1 MKMVEIKKNQQ
12 AEKLNTL
19 IKKLQ
24 SQKNILLKE
33 IGEIEERLQKTE
45 QIYRRYLPYI
55 LELVID
61 KKTSVSPL
69 LKDLKDSLKKKA
81 SLGRIEHILKK
92 IQDGIYREDPDGGKN
107 TDKKTSFFSGILKK
121 TPRDDF
127 SEFKK
132 EYIDFI
138 DSLKASVDKNYT
150 DKLNSLSKKITEVSN
165 WGDINDIHDDLF
177 SFIKQYIDEISA
189 DREKIAAFVQEII
202 KKIFDIQANID
213 KSHENNKENE
223 KSNKNFSL
231 ILDKEMGELK
241 HSLDISKSLEDL
253 KSRVS
258 GTLTNIESA
267 LKNKKAK
274 DQAIKE
280 SADNNRA
287 AFQSGFAQLKNELAK
302 ATKHSKELEIK
313 LNRDPLTGAFNR
325 RAYNK
330 RIEDEMDRFLRYG
343 TIFSMLMLDVDYFKK
358 VNDNYGHAVGDKCLQ
373 EIIKRAGPYLRKS
386 DMLARYGGEEFV
398 VIMPETDGKGA
409 LAVAEK
415 IRQTIEKL
423 EFIYKKD
430 VVKVTVS
437 IGVSQVKEGDKT
449 ASDIFD
455 RADTAV
461 YQAKE
466 GGRNMV
472 VLN

>member
-1 MKMVEIKKNQQ
+1 MVEVKKNQQ
-12 AEKLNTL
+12 ADKSNSL

-24 SQKNILLKE
+24 SQKDILLKE
-33 IGEIEERLQKTE
+33 IGELEDRLQKTE
-45 QIYRRYLPYI
+45 QVYRRYIPYI
-55 LELVID
+55 LELAID

-69 LKDLKDSLKKKA
+69 LKDLKDSLKNKT

-92 IQDGIYREDPDGGKN
+92 IQDGILKEELDVD
-107 TDKKTSFFSGILKK
+107 DKSNKKSSFFSDILKK
-121 TPRDDF
+121 FYKDHF
-127 SEFKK
+127 SELKK

-138 DSLKASVDKNYT
+138 DTLKASVDKNYT
-150 DKLNSLSKKITEVSN
+150 EKLNSISQNITEVSS
-165 WGDINDIHDDLF
+165 WKEIGAIHDELF
-177 SFIKQYIDEISA
+177 SFIKSYIDEINA
-189 DREKIAAFVQEII
+189 DREKVAAFVKEIV

-213 KSHENNKENE
+213 KSNENNKEND
-223 KSNKNFSL
+223 KSNKDFNL
-231 ILDKEMGELK
+231 ILDKELGELQ

-253 KSRVS
+253 KCRVS

-267 LKNKKAK
+267 LRKKKIK
-274 DQAIKE
+274 DQAIKKVAE
-280 SADNNRA
+280 NNRA
-287 AFQSGFAQLKNELAK
+287 VFQSGFAQLKKELAE
-302 ATKHSKELEIK
+302 ATKYSKELEIK

-330 RIEDEMDRFLRYG
+330 RIEEEMDRFLRYG
-343 TIFSMLMLDVDYFKK
+343 TIFSILMLDVDYFKK

-373 EIIKRAGPYLRKS
+373 EIIKRAEPYLRKS

-423 EFIYKKD
+423 EFIYKNE
-430 VVKVTVS
+430 VVRVTVS

-449 ASDIFD
+449 ADDIFD

-472 VLN
+472 VLK